1 MIALVFASLLVVAAG
16 QKVGPLQTA
25 NITFRSA
32 GVSLAGTVVLPAE
45 SGRRPAVV
53 LLGGSGPAPR
63 EPLMVYA
70 RHFASLGLVAL
81 AFDKRGSGES
91 QGDWTDASLD
101 DLAGDATAAMAF
113 LAARPDVDPAR
124 IGVWGVSQAGWV
136 VPLLAGRAQ
145 RPAFSIVV
153 TGGGATPREIE
164 MFGYRSAL
172 EAGQV
177 PASDR
182 ARAEALLVKYFSWL
196 GSGAGREALLAEVG
210 RVKDEPW
217 FKFIRI
223 DRTIPSDASRPKWAW
238 VATFDPAASIA
249 QMRTPTLVVLGAGD
263 PLGPADL
270 SAARWKQA
278 LEGGGNPDAS
288 VQLFEDM
295 GHAARQGQSHN
306 ASNLISPS
314 YLKAIESFVKRY
326 LLG

>member
-16 QKVGPLQTA
+16 QKVGPL
-25 NITFRSA
+25 
-32 GVSLAGTVVLPAE
+32 
-45 SGRRPAVV
+45 

-113 LAARPDVDPAR
+113 LAARPEVDPAR

-182 ARAEALLVKYFSWL
+182 AKAEALLVKYFSWR
-196 GSGAGREALLAEVG
+196 GAR
-210 RVKDEPW
+210 
-217 FKFIRI
+217 
-223 DRTIPSDASRPKWAW
+223 
-238 VATFDPAASIA
+238 
-249 QMRTPTLVVLGAGD
+249 
-263 PLGPADL
+263 GPA
-270 SAARWKQA
+270 
-278 LEGGGNPDAS
+278 G
-288 VQLFEDM
+288 
-295 GHAARQGQSHN
+295 
-306 ASNLISPS
+306 
-314 YLKAIESFVKRY
+314 
-326 LLG
+326 

>member
-1 MIALVFASLLVVAAG
+1 
-16 QKVGPLQTA
+16 
-25 NITFRSA
+25 
-32 GVSLAGTVVLPAE
+32 
-45 SGRRPAVV
+45 
-53 LLGGSGPAPR
+53 
-63 EPLMVYA
+63 MVYA

-113 LAARPDVDPAR
+113 LAARPEVDPAR

-196 GSGAGREALLAEVG
+196 GSGAGREALLAEVEH
-210 RVKDEPW
+210 VKDEPW

-223 DRTIPSDASRPKWAW
+223 DRTMPSDASRPKWAW

-288 VQLFEDM
+288 VQVFEDM
-295 GHAARQGQSHN
+295 GHAARQGQGHN
-306 ASNLISPS
+306 ASNPISPS
-314 YLKAIESFVKRY
+314 YLKAIEAFVKKY